1 MRIRTAFLAILLIAG
16 CSPATQNNTGF
27 ISGDGTTTVLADS
40 DRGEAIELAG
50 ITLDQEQLNTNS
62 YLGSI
67 VVINVWASW
76 CAPCRKEAPQLVD
89 FNLKN
94 SNVKMLGINTRDNEP
109 AARAFEKYFKVEY
122 PSLIDPDGSLQL
134 AFRDSLPLS
143 AIPTTVILDRSGRPS
158 ARILGETTRSLLES
172 VIAEIEKD

>member
-1 MRIRTAFLAILLIAG
+1 
-16 CSPATQNNTGF
+16 
-27 ISGDGTTTVLADS
+27 
-40 DRGEAIELAG
+40 
-50 ITLDQEQLNTNS
+50 
-62 YLGSI
+62 

-94 SNVKMLGINTRDNEP
+94 PNVKMLGINTRDNEP

-122 PSLIDPDGSLQL
+122 PSLIDPDGSFQL